1 VYHRGRLFVQAPYVP
16 DAHGELGCQL
26 PAQCPQAEAD
36 TPCRI
41 GIHHRRE
48 RTTGPCFPL
57 VVAQC
62 HAHPKPAFT
71 VYPSP
76 HVPYGRVAMV
86 PARLDG
92 GGLLQEG
99 DSGAPAWEQTVFA
112 AARAAARGERWD
124 TLGMYAEG
132 MREDPGHA
140 RTQGRHLELAGKLT
154 GVHPE
159 LSDREREAVTHSL
172 DVPLLCLR
180 EASAR
185 WQRSESWTVRGEA
198 VVEALRAMPVT
209 RSVPDRLL
217 CAGAHVGLWPVLHR
231 WQPARGVLERC
242 DTSVPPESRGP
253 RGPGPPSTTSQRRV
267 PLGSCQSLGP

>member
-1 VYHRGRLFVQAPYVP
+1 MYHHGRRFVQAPYTP
-16 DAHGELGCQL
+16 DTDGVLGCQL
-26 PAQCPQAEAD
+26 PSQCPQAEEG

-41 GIHHRRE
+41 GIHHLRK

-57 VVAQC
+57 AVAQC

-71 VYPSP
+71 VYPPP
-76 HVPYGRVAMV
+76 HVPYGRVAIA

-112 AARAAARGERWD
+112 AARAAARGEHWD
-124 TLGMYAEG
+124 SLGMLAEG

-159 LSDREREAVTHSL
+159 LSDREREAAAHCL
-172 DVPLLCLR
+172 EVPLVGLR
-180 EASAR
+180 EGSAR
-185 WQRSESWTVRGEA
+185 WLGSRSWVVHGEA
-198 VVEALRAMPVT
+198 VVEALRAIPVT
-209 RSVPDRLL
+209 RSLPERLL
-217 CAGAHVGLWPVLHR
+217 GAGAQLGLWPVVHV
-231 WQPARGVLERC
+231 WQPARGVLVRSG
-242 DTSVPPESRGP
+242 TPVTLGSGGSSGP
-253 RGPGPPSTTSQRRV
+253 DPPSTNSQRQD
-267 PLGSCQSLGP
+267 PTGSCQTSSP